1 MPMACPGEQC
11 RLLSCQLQTAPV
23 RDWGVLSPSVS
34 LKACSSLRKC
44 KILSALLSAFI
55 YLFIYFAEFS
65 TRCYNCSRNLRG
77 ALCGSCKSFGLQC
90 VICHV
95 AVRGNS
101 QKKIAFGL

>member
-1 MPMACPGEQC
+1 MSMACPGEQC

-55 YLFIYFAEFS
+55 FLFIS
-65 TRCYNCSRNLRG
+65 QNSVR
-77 ALCGSCKSFGLQC
+77 
-90 VICHV
+90 V
-95 AVRGNS
+95 ATIVPETFVVLSVVLVNRLDYS
-101 QKKIAFGL
+101 V